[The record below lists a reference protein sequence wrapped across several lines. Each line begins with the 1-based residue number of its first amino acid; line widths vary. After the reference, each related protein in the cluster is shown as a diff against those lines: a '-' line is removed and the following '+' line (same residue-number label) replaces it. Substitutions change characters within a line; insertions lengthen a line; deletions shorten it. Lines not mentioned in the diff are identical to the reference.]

1 MNTFPPSGI
10 RNIAVVGHGDS
21 GKTSL
26 VEALLFEAGVVNRL
40 GKIDDG
46 STVCDF
52 TDEEH
57 KRGISVSLALAS
69 LEYEGHKLNLL
80 DAPGYADFIPDAVSA
95 LAAADLALFVVSAV
109 DGVEVGTEVL
119 WKEAADRNLPR
130 AIFVNKVD
138 RERASFRKVLSE
150 LKEKFGAGVAPRQL
164 PIGEEDAFRG
174 VVDLLAE
181 RAYTY
186 DDGTATEA
194 EIPEDLAGEEHEV
207 HDALVEGIVVADDA
221 LMERYLGDEE
231 ISTDELIHTLAL
243 GVASGEVFPV
253 LCGSATR
260 QIGVDRLANFLV
272 HVAPPPESPEGEPV
286 ALVFKTL
293 ADPYVGRINYFRV
306 LQGTVK
312 TDAHLTNHRTG
323 DDEKLHQIF
332 ALRGKDQNQ
341 LSEVPAGDIAAVAK
355 LGDVATGDIL
365 GAEVDAPP
373 LELPEPVLPVAIAPA
388 AQPDEDKLATALHK
402 IEEEDPVLRVE
413 RNPETHQT
421 VLWGMGETHL
431 SIVKDKIAELGCEI
445 VDEEV
450 RVPYRETVQGAGDAE
465 GKYKKQTGGRG
476 QFGVAALKVE
486 PMERGGG
493 FEFVDQIVGGAI
505 PRQFIPAVKKGIA
518 ETLDRGGA
526 LGFPVVDVRVTCYD
540 GKHHPVDSSE
550 MSFKMAGSIGFR
562 EAAAKAQPAL
572 LEPVT
577 EVTIVAPEEHQG
589 DVMGDLNSRRGR
601 VEGTSPIGM
610 GEVEIIARVPTAEIL
625 RYAIDLRS
633 MTGGRGRFTMQP
645 SHYDIVPSHL
655 ADKIVAAHG
664 GPRDASDDE
673 D

>member
-1 MNTFPPSGI
+1 MNTFPPSAI
-10 RNIAVVGHGDS
+10 RNVAIVGHGDS

-26 VEALLFEAGVVNRL
+26 AEALLFEAGVVDRL
-40 GKIDDG
+40 GTVEDG

-69 LEYEGHKLNLL
+69 FEHDGHKLNLL
-80 DAPGYADFIPDAVSA
+80 DAPGYADFVPDAVSA

-186 DDGTATEA
+186 DGGKATEA

-207 HDALVEGIVVADDA
+207 HDALVEGIVVADDD

-243 GVASGEVFPV
+243 GVASAEVFPV

-272 HVAPPPESPEGEPV
+272 HVAPPPESPEGEPA

-332 ALRGKDQNQ
+332 ALRGKEQDQ
-341 LSEVPAGDIAAVAK
+341 LEEVPAGDIAAVAK

-431 SIVKDKIAELGCEI
+431 AIVKDKIAELGCET

-450 RVPYRETVQGAGDAE
+450 RIPYRETVQGAADAE

-476 QFGVAALKVE
+476 QFGVAAVKVE

-493 FEFVDQIVGGAI
+493 FEFVDQVVGGAI
-505 PRQFIPAVKKGIA
+505 PRQFIPAVEKGIA
-518 ETLDRGGA
+518 ETLERGGA

-577 EVTIVAPEEHQG
+577 EVTIVVPEEHQG

-601 VEGTSPIGM
+601 VEGTSPLGV
-610 GEVEIIARVPTAEIL
+610 GEVEIVARVPTAEIL

-645 SHYDIVPSHL
+645 SHYDVVPAHL

-664 GPRDASDDE
+664 GPRAASDD
-673 D
+673 DD

>member
-40 GKIDDG
+40 GKVEDG

-52 TDEEH
+52 IDEEH

-69 LEYEGHKLNLL
+69 FEYDGHKLNLL

-119 WKEAADRNLPR
+119 WREAADRNLPR

-138 RERASFRKVLSE
+138 RERASFRKVLTE

-186 DDGTATEA
+186 DDGKAAEA

-221 LMERYLGDEE
+221 LMERYLSDEE

-260 QIGVDRLANFLV
+260 QIGVDRLANFLI
-272 HVAPPPESPEGEPV
+272 HVAPPPDSPEGEPA

-323 DDEKLHQIF
+323 NDEKLHQIF
-332 ALRGKDQNQ
+332 ALRGKDQDQ
-341 LSEVPAGDIAAVAK
+341 VSEVPAGDIAAVAK

-388 AQPDEDKLATALHK
+388 AEPDEDKLATALHK

-450 RVPYRETVQGAGDAE
+450 RVPYRETVQGSADAE

-476 QFGVAALKVE
+476 QFGIAALKVE

-505 PRQFIPAVKKGIA
+505 PRQFIPAVEKGIA
-518 ETLDRGGA
+518 ETLERGGA

-577 EVTIVAPEEHQG
+577 EVTIIAPEEHQG

-601 VEGTSPIGM
+601 VEGTSPVGM
-610 GEVEIIARVPTAEIL
+610 GEVEIVARVPTAEIL